1 MRGNIKELY
10 LHSYGNV
17 NGKPEVISPSLVKLI
32 ALEFGYDEDWI
43 INGDE

>member
-1 MRGNIKELY
+1 MGISRNYIYILT
-10 LHSYGNV
+10 GNV
-17 NGKPEVISPSLVKLI
+17 NGKPETISPSLAKLI